1 MNTRLRTFLEQVDR
15 QAWVR
20 FGIGLG
26 GLLLALLSALLSTA
40 LRESGRIF
48 LSAAVASFALL
59 SAGLVGLYTVPYL
72 AKRVARERWIDAFEY
87 EVTKEGVIYLAA
99 ILVIS
104 IAALNTGNNLLFI
117 IISAM
122 LSAVL
127 VSGVASAFI
136 LRRLRVHLTLPEM
149 VFAGQPVS
157 CRVRLQNPRRVPLL
171 SLHLH
176 SGDAGQGAWRWR
188 KTVFRVP
195 RGGNRHLELTDWKLQ
210 REKAAP
216 QEGARIAPLYFPVIP
231 AQGAV
236 HADVELLFARRGI
249 VRRRALAVSTRFPFS
264 FVKKTRTIAS
274 EDEVLVL
281 PRILPLEELLP
292 RLPAITGD
300 FESLL
305 RGHGHDLYRIREE
318 VAGDAARSIDWKA
331 SARSG
336 GVMVREFTRD
346 DDRRVCIVFDN
357 PRRSE
362 MSTADYERMIVEC
375 ASTAWLLHQEGI
387 SLEFVMPEEDGTDL
401 VEFLRYLALVDFA
414 DEAATR
420 HYFELPEQSF
430 VMVFTAA
437 EWPPATQNG
446 SVLRYGSTQ
455 SA

>member
-1 MNTRLRTFLEQVDR
+1 MFAQLRTLLKQVDR
-15 QAWVR
+15 QAWIR
-20 FGIGLG
+20 FGVGLG
-26 GLLLALLSALLSTA
+26 GLLIALLSALISTA
-40 LRESGRIF
+40 LRESGRVF

-87 EVTKEGVIYLAA
+87 EVTKEGVIYLAV

-136 LRRLRVHLTLPEM
+136 LRRLRVSLTIPEM
-149 VFAGQPVS
+149 VFVGQPVS
-157 CRVRLQNPRRVPLL
+157 CRVRLQNPRRLPLL

-176 SGDAGQGAWRWR
+176 SGEAGRGPLRWR
-188 KTVFRVP
+188 KTVFSVP
-195 RGGNRHLELTDWKLQ
+195 RGGRKKIEITDWKLQ
-210 REKAAP
+210 RDRSVP
-216 QEGARIAPLYFPVIP
+216 QESAKITPVYFPVIP
-231 AQGAV
+231 ARAAI
-236 HADVELLFARRGI
+236 HADVELAFARRGI

-274 EDEVLVL
+274 EDEIIVL

-292 RLPAITGD
+292 RLPAISGD

-357 PRRSE
+357 PRRAE
-362 MSTADYERMIVEC
+362 MTAAEYEQMIVDC
-375 ASTAWLLHQEGI
+375 ASTAWQLHREGI
-387 SLEFVMPEEDGTDL
+387 SLEFVTPDEDGTDL
-401 VEFLRYLALVDFA
+401 VQFLRYLALVDFA
-414 DEAATR
+414 EESSPR

-430 VMVFTAA
+430 VMVFTGA
-437 EWPPATQNG
+437 EWPRAQGG
-446 SVLRYGSTQ
+446 SIQRYGRTSS